1 MHRSIQSRPPRLA
14 GSGFHSFRKLT
25 SALVRVGSTCF
36 AHGYLVHTAMPNI
49 NPGTIRLGLFSRW
62 HHADMR
68 TVRKDMPRDL
78 WKYWE
83 GEAVRRAL
91 DGAKL

>member
-1 MHRSIQSRPPRLA
+1 
-14 GSGFHSFRKLT
+14 
-25 SALVRVGSTCF
+25 
-36 AHGYLVHTAMPNI
+36 MPNI

-62 HHADMR
+62 HHADMPR
-68 TVRKDMPRDL
+68 VRKDMPRDL

-83 GEAVRRAL
+83 GEALRRAR

>member
-1 MHRSIQSRPPRLA
+1 
-14 GSGFHSFRKLT
+14 
-25 SALVRVGSTCF
+25 
-36 AHGYLVHTAMPNI
+36 MPNI

-83 GEAVRRAL
+83 GEALRRAR